1 MELKLLFITLIGIV
15 LFNQYVIPRMLKLH
29 SFLSILTNIKS
40 IAYMGLAATFILI
53 LASIFTLIINQNL
66 LLQYDFAY
74 LRAIFLIPFAAF
86 LGYAAKITI
95 KKISPA
101 VYQSYDAILTY
112 LIIICAELSLVITA
126 LNIESGFIA
135 DMRLL
140 DTFIQVIAA
149 GFAFTIVLLLIIG
162 ILERLEFAEVNPRLK
177 GIPISILAACLL
189 ALAFYG
195 FPWIRI

>member
-1 MELKLLFITLIGIV
+1 MELKLLFVTLIGVV
-15 LFNQYVIPRMLKLH
+15 LFNQHVIPRVLKIH
-29 SFLSILTNIKS
+29 SFLSIVTNIKS
-40 IAYMGLAATFILI
+40 IAYTGLAATIILI

-66 LLQYDFAY
+66 LLHYDSAY
-74 LRAIFLIPFAAF
+74 VRAIFLIPFTAF
-86 LGYAAKITI
+86 LGYAVKITI
-95 KKISPA
+95 KNISPA

-112 LIIICAELSLVITA
+112 LIIISAELSLVITV

-135 DMRLL
+135 DISLF

-149 GFAFTIVLLLIIG
+149 GFTFTIVLLLIIG
-162 ILERLEFAEVNPRLK
+162 ILERLEFAEVNPMLK

-195 FPWIRI
+195 FPEIRI